1 MDAIERSADARTAVA
16 GARSVVAFTG
26 AGVSAESGVPTYR
39 DAGGLWRNYQAED
52 LATMEAFRRD
62 PATVWE
68 WYGERRR
75 TMGLCEP
82 NAGHCALATL
92 EERLGDGLVL
102 VTQNID
108 ALHHRAGSRRVLEI
122 HGNAFRTVCSV
133 CDYEIEGLQYD
144 TPKSTTCPSCGA
156 WLRPDVVWFGEPLDE
171 ALVERAFVAAAACDL
186 FLSIGSSLLVQPA
199 ASLPEVAL
207 SSGARIIEV
216 NMEPTWLTPEAD
228 WSFQGPAGEVLPA
241 LVG

>member
-1 MDAIERSADARTAVA
+1 MNETERYAEARAAVA
-16 GARSVVAFTG
+16 EARSVVAFTG
-26 AGVSAESGVPTYR
+26 AGISAESGVPTYR
-39 DAGGLWRNYQAED
+39 SAGGLWRNYQAED
-52 LATMEAFRRD
+52 LATVGAFQRD
-62 PATVWE
+62 PETVWG
-68 WYGERRR
+68 WYSERRSMMR
-75 TMGLCEP
+75 SCEP
-82 NAGHCALATL
+82 NAGHLALAAL
-92 EERLGDGLVL
+92 EERLGDEFVL

-108 ALHHRAGSRRVLEI
+108 ALHHRAGSRRVMEI

-133 CDYEIEGLQYD
+133 CDYEVEGLQYD
-144 TPKSTTCPSCGA
+144 TPKSTICPSCGA
-156 WLRPDVVWFGEPLDE
+156 WLRPDVVWFGEPLDQ
-171 ALVERAFVAAAACDL
+171 ALLNWAFAAAAACDL

-216 NMEPTWLTPEAD
+216 NMEPTWLTPEAS